1 MKSEYLSKSG
11 STFSHSNFQNVLIS
25 IHFHALYFVYYI
37 LFKLQDMICVMNQQ
51 SEHQK
56 IE

>member
-11 STFSHSNFQNVLIS
+11 STFSRSNFQILLIS
-25 IHFHALYFVYYI
+25 IHFHAGYYI